1 MRSSITACPLQ
12 YQGETRIKIE
22 LSPNDWDAINKI
34 KSMPGRKWSRTYSCW
49 HVPHTEG
56 ALQQLKILFGDKL
69 EARQLESL
77 SGERAGQAGQTG
89 SGSGDSRPAPLQ
101 GSGYLAD
108 IQPQFRIINQYG
120 SDCRIVVGDRLALL
134 RSASGWIQA
143 FVPHDKKNWIGH
155 IKSIPGRRWDAG
167 QRCWLLPMTAES
179 IHAIQDFFGELA
191 AFGFAIPEELPERW
205 APSPPHKRAAQKPRL
220 GEPQRR
226 AISALEEQLI
236 LEGKRQRTVN
246 SYRGILAGL
255 LLHYPK
261 IEPANI
267 TLEQINGYIIYKKKS
282 AGISDSTHNQIIN
295 ALNAY
300 FGRVLNQND
309 KVQKMKRP
317 RKRRKLPNVLS
328 KGE

>member
-1 MRSSITACPLQ
+1 MSKTILSS
-12 YQGETRIKIE
+12 G
-22 LSPNDWDAINKI
+22 
-34 KSMPGRKWSRTYSCW
+34 
-49 HVPHTEG
+49 V
-56 ALQQLKILFGDKL
+56 
-69 EARQLESL
+69 
-77 SGERAGQAGQTG
+77 
-89 SGSGDSRPAPLQ
+89 
-101 GSGYLAD
+101 
-108 IQPQFRIINQYG
+108 
-120 SDCRIVVGDRLALL
+120 
-134 RSASGWIQA
+134 
-143 FVPHDKKNWIGH
+143 
-155 IKSIPGRRWDAG
+155 PGRRWDAG

-191 AFGFAIPEELPERW
+191 AFGFAIPEELPGRW
-205 APSPPHKRAAQKPRL
+205 APPPSHRHTAQKPRL

-261 IEPANI
+261 TAPEQIS
-267 TLEQINGYIIYKKKS
+267 LEQIKAYLVYKKKS
-282 AGISDSTHNQIIN
+282 ADIATSTHNQIIN